1 VQYETHSG
9 VAVTRLTKYITP
21 TTPRC

>member
-9 VAVTRLTKYITP
+9 IAVTRLTKYITP
-21 TTPRC
+21 ATRRC